1 MKKVYVIL
9 LGMILAFCGNVFA
22 GDINDVSSDKWL
34 DHVAQ
39 MQVMRQQ
46 ILNLLTRENPT
57 PEDKEMLSALQKSFD
72 EKKVEWDQYLIDV
85 AEGRIKGNKPA
96 STFCTDCGK
105 KLCDC
110 GKGIDCKKCGKKVC
124 NCAKACTDKKMG
136 KECSSCKKGAYH
148 RYNKKP
154 RRNFKGEYHRYKKSC
169 KDECADKCKSLKK
182 TCKEGYAD
190 NCKSLKKDCKD
201 GYADKCKSDKMKSAC
216 KTVSCGSKCPS
227 EKKQHKMAM
236 KKAKKS
242 ACGSCPSAKKSACA
256 SAVKEI
262 KCNEGVDCKK
272 CPKYK
277 TDKCCKV
284 SGKCSS
290 GHNHGVIKGYKKSEK
305 KMKSNKMSCP
315 VCYEYKIMGI
325 NKKCAKCSK

>member
-22 GDINDVSSDKWL
+22 GDINDVSSEKWL

-46 ILNLLTRENPT
+46 ILNLLTRENQT

-72 EKKVEWDQYLIDV
+72 EKKVEWDQYLVNV
-85 AEGRIKGNKPA
+85 AEGRIKGDKPA

-105 KLCDC
+105 RLCDC

-124 NCAKACTDKKMG
+124 NCAKACTDKSVCNKCPS
-136 KECSSCKKGAYH
+136 EKKGAYH
-148 RYNKKP
+148 RYNKKA
-154 RRNFKGEYHRYKKSC
+154 RRHFKGEYHRYNKSC
-169 KDECADKCKSLKK
+169 KDKCADECKS
-182 TCKEGYAD
+182 Y
-190 NCKSLKKDCKD
+190 KKDCKD
-201 GYADKCKSDKMKSAC
+201 KCADECKSYEKKAAC
-216 KTVSCGSKCPS
+216 KSVSCGSKCPS

-236 KKAKKS
+236 KKARKS
-242 ACGSCPSAKKSACA
+242 ACGSCPSAIKSACA
-256 SAVKEI
+256 SAATEF
-262 KCNEGVDCKK
+262 KCNEGVDCPK
-272 CPKYK
+272 CPRYK

-290 GHNHGVIKGYKKSEK
+290 GHHHGFKKGYKKSEK
-305 KMKSNKMSCP
+305 KMKSNKISCP

-325 NKKCAKCSK
+325 NKKCGRCSK